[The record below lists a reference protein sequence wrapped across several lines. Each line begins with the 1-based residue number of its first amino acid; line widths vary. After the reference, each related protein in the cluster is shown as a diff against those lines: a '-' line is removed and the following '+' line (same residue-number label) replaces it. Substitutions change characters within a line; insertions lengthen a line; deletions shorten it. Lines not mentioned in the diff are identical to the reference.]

1 VRGDVNYTGTKAS
14 MDEMRGRHD
23 VPNLSRRA

>member
-14 MDEMRGRHD
+14 MDEIE
-23 VPNLSRRA
+23 VSASAPKLSRRA